1 MWGKTLEIQSQ
12 IINSFIG
19 LILEVHDAN
28 CGEIHSMTFQ
38 CQELE
43 RVVLE
48 ALIIHD
54 TRIKIDYHE
63 TP

>member
-12 IINSFIG
+12 FINSFIG
-19 LILEVHDAN
+19 LILEVHDPN
-28 CGEIHSMTFQ
+28 CCEIHSMTFQ

-54 TRIKIDYHE
+54 TRIKIDYLG